1 MDENNMNK
9 TIVILEDGKITND
22 LSSKIKIEK
31 NIEIFSLNYDAH
43 LELSKQNIDHTM
55 AELFLTFEDQ
65 KLIDNMAFRLSTTW
79 YLHQNLQNFLTYKE
93 IPLPNLIENET
104 FQYLLPI
111 LRNAFCILR
120 IIEKTKPS
128 MILSKTLLNNFV
140 EQICNSKSIP
150 FNFFEFNNQ
159 PTLVLDKI
167 HIKFNLGPLS
177 LKFSI
182 TRIFYNKIK
191 SISDKIISL
200 LFNFNPNKNSIKKNI
215 LLLDFNPIP
224 YESLLKQLS
233 KLDKNIILLN
243 QRRPAIW
250 NLKSLLIM
258 KKLNCKIFNFNFFN
272 SNTKSQINSDL
283 NKLENNLNLLF
294 KENSIFDDLFLL
306 EKFTLWPSIKKS
318 FSNICYFRLS
328 ESVKRILLVKSFFM
342 DYKFNVI
349 LEWAESGQ
357 EEKEILSIANQQ
369 NIPSIMLQHAI
380 ITTSP
385 YWIPSSRFIGD
396 FGDKLMSTK
405 QAVWGEAQK
414 EYALSLKHKDENIF
428 VSGSPRFDAF
438 FNNNDNE
445 LNSRGIILFAPT
457 GASTVSTEYHNSLS
471 FENFDNFTRQICKI
485 IKNFP
490 DKKLI
495 IKPHPSQSN
504 LNNIQRLIKEID
516 PNITISYSSNII
528 KLINECDVLIT
539 TNNSTIALESIILKK
554 PTISL
559 QTEHWA
565 LDEPISK
572 SGAILPISNI
582 EDIEPN
588 LKKILTNQE
597 FKNKLLTRSEIFVKE
612 NISFQGNSSQILANF
627 LNSF

>member
-1 MDENNMNK
+1 MNK
-9 TIVILEDGKITND
+9 TIVLLEDGKIPNN
-22 LSSKIKIEK
+22 LLSKIKVEK
-31 NIEIFSLNYDAH
+31 NIEIFSLNYDTH
-43 LELSKQNIDHTM
+43 LELSKQNIVHTM
-55 AELFLTFEDQ
+55 AEIFLTVKDQ
-65 KLIDNMAFRLSTTW
+65 KLIDDMALRLATTW
-79 YLHQNLQNFLTYKE
+79 HHDKNIQNFVKYEE
-93 IPLPNLIENET
+93 ILLPSLIENEV

-111 LRNAFCILR
+111 LRNAVCILR
-120 IIEKTKPS
+120 IIEKIKPS
-128 MILSKTLLNNFV
+128 MILSKTLLNNFL
-140 EQICNSKSIP
+140 EQICKSKNIS
-150 FNFFEFNNQ
+150 FNLFEFNKQ
-159 PTLVLDKI
+159 MILSLDEI
-167 HIKFNLGPLS
+167 HIKFNLGPL
-177 LKFSI
+177 LIKFSI
-182 TRIFYNKIK
+182 SRIFYNKIK
-191 SISDKIISL
+191 SISEKIINF

-215 LLLDFNPIP
+215 LLLDFNPTS
-224 YESLLKQLS
+224 YKSLLNELS

-250 NLKSLLIM
+250 NLKSFLIM
-258 KKLNCKIFNFNFFN
+258 KKLNCKIFNLNSFN

-294 KENSIFDDLFLL
+294 KEDSIFNDLFLL
-306 EKFTLWPSIKKS
+306 EQFTLWPSIKKS
-318 FSNICYFRLS
+318 FSNMYNSRLS
-328 ESVKRILLVKSFFM
+328 ESVKRILLIKKFFM

-349 LEWAESGQ
+349 LEWAETGQ

-385 YWIPSSRFIGD
+385 YWIPTARFLGD

-414 EYALSLKHKDENIF
+414 EYVLSLKHKNENIF
-428 VSGSPRFDAF
+428 VSGSPRFDEF
-438 FNNNDNE
+438 FNVNDNK
-445 LNSRGIILFAPT
+445 LNSTGIILFAPV
-457 GASTVSTEYHNSLS
+457 GASTASAEYHNSLS
-471 FENFDNFTRQICKI
+471 FENFDNFVRQICKI

-495 IKPHPSQSN
+495 IKPHPSQTN
-504 LNNIQRLIKEID
+504 LNNVQRLINEID
-516 PNITISYSSNII
+516 PNITISYSTNII
-528 KLINECDVLIT
+528 KLIKECDVLIT

-565 LDEPISK
+565 LDELISK

-582 EDIEPN
+582 DEIEPN

-597 FKNKLLTRSEIFVKE
+597 FKNKLLKRSEKYVNE
-612 NISFQGNSSQILANF
+612 NVSFQGNSSKILSNF

>member
-1 MDENNMNK
+1 MNK
-9 TIVILEDGKITND
+9 TIVILEDGIISND

-31 NIEIFSLNYDAH
+31 NIEIFSLNYDTH
-43 LELSKQNIDHTM
+43 LKLSKQNIDHTM
-55 AELFLTFEDQ
+55 AEIFLTPEDQ
-65 KLIDNMAFRLSTTW
+65 KLIDKMAFRLSITW
-79 YLHQNLQNFLTYKE
+79 YQHQNLQNFLTYKE
-93 IPLPNLIENET
+93 ILLPNLIENEI

-128 MILSKTLLNNFV
+128 IILSQTLLNNFV
-140 EQICNSKSIP
+140 EQICNSKNISFI
-150 FNFFEFNNQ
+150 FFEFNNQ

-167 HIKFNLGPLS
+167 HIKFNLGPLPIKLIIS
-177 LKFSI
+177 
-182 TRIFYNKIK
+182 RIFYNKIK
-191 SISDKIISL
+191 NISDKITNL
-200 LFNFNPNKNSIKKNI
+200 LFNFNLNENSIKKNI

-224 YESLLKQLS
+224 YEFLLKELS
-233 KLDKNIILLN
+233 QLDKNIILLN

-250 NLKSLLIM
+250 NLKSFLIM
-258 KKLNCKIFNFNFFN
+258 RKSNCKIFNLNSFN
-272 SNTKSQINSDL
+272 SNIKSQINSDL

-306 EKFTLWPSIKKS
+306 EQFTLWSSIKKS
-318 FSNICYFRLS
+318 FSNICYHRLS
-328 ESVKRILLVKSFFM
+328 ESVKRILLIKNFFM

-349 LEWAESGQ
+349 LEWAEAGQ

-385 YWIPSSRFIGD
+385 YWIPTARFIGD

-414 EYALSLKHKDENIF
+414 KYALSLKHKNENIF
-428 VSGSPRFDAF
+428 VSGSPRHDAF
-438 FNNNDNE
+438 FNNNNK
-445 LNSRGIILFAPT
+445 LNSKGIILFAPT
-457 GASTVSTEYHNSLS
+457 GASTVSSEYHNSLS
-471 FENFDNFTRQICKI
+471 FENFDNFVRQICKI
-485 IKNFP
+485 VKNFP

-516 PNITISYSSNII
+516 PNITISYSTNII
-528 KLINECDVLIT
+528 KLINECDILIT

-588 LKKILTNQE
+588 LKKILTDQE
-597 FKNKLLTRSEIFVKE
+597 FKNKLLKRSEKFVKE
-612 NISFQGNSSQILANF
+612 DISFQGNSSQILANF